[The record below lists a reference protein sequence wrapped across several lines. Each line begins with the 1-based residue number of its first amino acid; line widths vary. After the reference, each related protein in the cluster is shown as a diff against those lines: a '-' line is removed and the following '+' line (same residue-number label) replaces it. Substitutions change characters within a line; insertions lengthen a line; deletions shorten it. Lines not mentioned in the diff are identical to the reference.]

1 METEHHPGSPS
12 SGERDQGG
20 SRGNQSSPP
29 HQVLFSHLPL
39 HSQLQVRSPFPMIP
53 IGGIQMVHSVPTS
66 INTPL
71 AQQGAPQAASR
82 LVLQKSTSEDS
93 AAGEAASPHFT
104 SLAERGVRG
113 GAAGGGERQREA
125 VSPRPSSQEKE
136 GGGGGGARQEQEE
149 SIHTCTK
156 AIASLCI
163 DSEELAER
171 GGGGGRGDK
180 GKDGGRASFSSSSPS
195 VLSLDS
201 QQQQRSPSISM
212 SPPSPHPSPSPP
224 QGPGIQHFSGLEL
237 RPPYPSIPASPHPS
251 SPSSSS
257 SSPHPPSPGSETLQQ
272 STASRPLK
280 LERDREAESTK
291 RSKEAS

>member
-1 METEHHPGSPS
+1 MNLVIRKYHVT
-12 SGERDQGG
+12 QT
-20 SRGNQSSPP
+20 N
-29 HQVLFSHLPL
+29 FSF
-39 HSQLQVRSPFPMIP
+39 QVRSPFPMIP

-66 INTPL
+66 ITTPL
-71 AQQGAPQAASR
+71 AQQGAQQAASR

-93 AAGEAASPHFT
+93 TAGEVASPHFT
-104 SLAERGVRG
+104 SFAERGVRG
-113 GAAGGGERQREA
+113 GAAGGGERQREST
-125 VSPRPSSQEKE
+125 SPRPSSQEKE
-136 GGGGGGARQEQEE
+136 GGGVRQEQEE

-171 GGGGGRGDK
+171 GGRGGRGDK
-180 GKDGGRASFSSSSPS
+180 GKDGGRASSSSSSPS
-195 VLSLDS
+195 VLPPDS

-224 QGPGIQHFSGLEL
+224 QGPGIKHFSGLEL
-237 RPPYPSIPASPHPS
+237 RPPYPSIPASPHSS

-257 SSPHPPSPGSETLQQ
+257 SSPHPPSPGSETLQH
-272 STASRPLK
+272 STVSRPLK